1 MPKIAKLLTQKEIDA
16 LKFGDHAVGGRG
28 LYLKKRETF
37 SCYYVRIRK
46 DGTEYTKYLSGVKS
60 LKRARQIAEEI
71 QEMVKNGIDPREEE
85 KRLAEEKARQKE
97 QAETAE
103 RLKRT
108 TFKLVF
114 DQYYREV
121 MVKGLGNPEREY
133 NRVRNHVFPIIGD
146 KPINEITHRDLYTV
160 FDPLYRAKGETAR
173 RAQTRVEECFLYAKS
188 LGTFGIIQN
197 PCNEELKLLLA
208 PAKKVKK
215 ETQNRPALL
224 YKQIPRFIKLLL
236 ETGGTD
242 ALMFVFSLLTSA
254 RSKAVRL
261 AQWNEIDFENRKWII
276 PIEHDKQK
284 RIDPRK
290 RTIFLSAQAIQIL
303 KSLPKLAEHA
313 YIFPSG
319 IRRNGETTNYSDGQ
333 FSILVKRL
341 NDSPELLSGL
351 DLHDP
356 NVLDEFGKPSLITQH
371 GTVRSGFKT
380 WARDDELENF
390 KKYDEQAVEYCML
403 HFRDAYNGAYDR
415 ANMVK
420 HRREIMQD
428 WAEFCISLDDLSDF
442 LNKRK

>member
-28 LYLKKRETF
+28 LYIKKRETF

-46 DGTEYTKYLSGVKS
+46 NGAEYTRYLSGVKS

-85 KRLAEEKARQKE
+85 KRLAEETARQKE
-97 QAETAE
+97 EAENAE
-103 RLKRT
+103 RLKRA
-108 TFKLVF
+108 TFHVVF
-114 DQYYREV
+114 DEYYREI
-121 MVKGLGNPEREY
+121 MVKGLNNPEREF
-133 NRVRNHVFPIIGD
+133 NRVRNHVFPLIGD

-160 FDPLYRAKGETAR
+160 FDPLYRTKGETAR
-173 RAQTRVEECFLYAKS
+173 RVLTRVEECFLYAKS
-188 LGTFGIIQN
+188 LGTYGIIQN

-215 ETQNRPALL
+215 ETQNRPALP
-224 YKQIPRFIKLLL
+224 YKQLPKFIKLLL
-236 ETGGTD
+236 EIGGVD
-242 ALMFVFSLLTSA
+242 SLMFVFSLLTSA
-254 RSKAVRL
+254 RSQAVRL
-261 AQWNEIDFENRKWII
+261 AQWKEIDFEEDKWII
-276 PIEHDKQK
+276 SLEHDKQK
-284 RIDPRK
+284 RADPRK
-290 RTIFLSAQAIQIL
+290 RTIFLSTQAIQIL
-303 KSLPKLAEHA
+303 KSLPRFSDDAF
-313 YIFPSG
+313 IFPSG
-319 IRRNGETTNYSDGQ
+319 VKRNGATTNYSDGQ
-333 FSILVKRL
+333 FSKLIKCL
-341 NDSPELLSGL
+341 NDSPEFLSGV

-380 WARDDELENF
+380 WARDDVSENF

-428 WAEFCISLDDLSDF
+428 WGDFCISLDELKT
-442 LNKRK
+442 LLKRN

>member
-28 LYLKKRETF
+28 LYIKKRETF

-46 DGTEYTKYLSGVKS
+46 NGAEYTRYLSGVKS

-85 KRLAEEKARQKE
+85 KRLAEETARQKE
-97 QAETAE
+97 EAENAE
-103 RLKRT
+103 RLKRA
-108 TFKLVF
+108 TFHVVF
-114 DQYYREV
+114 DEYYREI
-121 MVKGLGNPEREY
+121 MGKGLNNPEREF
-133 NRVRNHVFPIIGD
+133 NRVRNHVFPLIGD

-160 FDPLYRAKGETAR
+160 FDPLYRTKGETAR
-173 RAQTRVEECFLYAKS
+173 RVLTRVEECFLYAKS
-188 LGTFGIIQN
+188 LGTYGIIQN

-215 ETQNRPALL
+215 ETQNRPALP
-224 YKQIPRFIKLLL
+224 YKQLPKFIKLLL
-236 ETGGTD
+236 EIGGVD
-242 ALMFVFSLLTSA
+242 SLMFVFSLLTSA
-254 RSKAVRL
+254 RSQAVRL
-261 AQWNEIDFENRKWII
+261 AQWKEIDFEEDKWII
-276 PIEHDKQK
+276 SLEHDKQK
-284 RIDPRK
+284 RADPRK
-290 RTIFLSAQAIQIL
+290 RTIFLSTQAIQIL
-303 KSLPKLAEHA
+303 KSLPRFSDDAF
-313 YIFPSG
+313 IFPSG
-319 IRRNGETTNYSDGQ
+319 VKRNGATTNYSDGQ
-333 FSILVKRL
+333 FSKLIKRL
-341 NDSPELLSGL
+341 NNSPEFLGGV

-380 WARDDELENF
+380 WARDDVSENF

-428 WAEFCISLDDLSDF
+428 WGDFCISEKELQDY
-442 LNKRK
+442 LNKE

>member
-28 LYLKKRETF
+28 LYIKKRETF

-46 DGTEYTKYLSGVKS
+46 NGAEYTRYLSGVKS

-85 KRLAEEKARQKE
+85 KRLAEETARQKE
-97 QAETAE
+97 EAVNAE
-103 RLKRT
+103 RLKRA
-108 TFKLVF
+108 TFHVVF
-114 DQYYREV
+114 DEYYREI
-121 MVKGLGNPEREY
+121 MVKGLNNPEREF
-133 NRVRNHVFPIIGD
+133 NRVRNHVFPLIGD

-160 FDPLYRAKGETAR
+160 FDPLYRTKGETAR
-173 RAQTRVEECFLYAKS
+173 RVLTRVEECFLYAKS
-188 LGTFGIIQN
+188 LGTYGIIQN

-215 ETQNRPALL
+215 ETQNRPALP
-224 YKQIPRFIKLLL
+224 YKQLPKFIKLLL
-236 ETGGTD
+236 EIGGVD
-242 ALMFVFSLLTSA
+242 SLMFVFSLLTSA
-254 RSKAVRL
+254 RSQAVRL
-261 AQWNEIDFENRKWII
+261 AQWKEIDFEEDKWII
-276 PIEHDKQK
+276 SLEHDKQK
-284 RIDPRK
+284 RADPRK
-290 RTIFLSAQAIQIL
+290 RTIFLSTQAIQIL
-303 KSLPKLAEHA
+303 KSLPRFSDDAF
-313 YIFPSG
+313 IFPSG
-319 IRRNGETTNYSDGQ
+319 VKRNGATTNYSDGQ
-333 FSILVKRL
+333 FSKLIKRL
-341 NDSPELLSGL
+341 NDSPEFLGGV

-380 WARDDELENF
+380 WARDDVSENF

-428 WAEFCISLDDLSDF
+428 WGDFCISLDELKT
-442 LNKRK
+442 LLKRN

>member
-28 LYLKKRETF
+28 LYIKKRETF

-46 DGTEYTKYLSGVKS
+46 NGAEYTRYLSGVKS

-85 KRLAEEKARQKE
+85 KRLAEETARQKE
-97 QAETAE
+97 EAENAE
-103 RLKRT
+103 RLKRA
-108 TFKLVF
+108 TFHVVF
-114 DQYYREV
+114 DEYYREI
-121 MVKGLGNPEREY
+121 MVKGLNNPEREF
-133 NRVRNHVFPIIGD
+133 NRVRNHVFPLIGD

-160 FDPLYRAKGETAR
+160 FDPLYRTKGETAR
-173 RAQTRVEECFLYAKS
+173 RVLTRVEECFLYAKS
-188 LGTFGIIQN
+188 LGTYGIIQN

-215 ETQNRPALL
+215 ETQNRPALP
-224 YKQIPRFIKLLL
+224 YKQLPKFIKLLL
-236 ETGGTD
+236 EIGGVD
-242 ALMFVFSLLTSA
+242 SLMFVFSLLTSA
-254 RSKAVRL
+254 RSQAVRL
-261 AQWNEIDFENRKWII
+261 AQWKEIDFEEDKWII
-276 PIEHDKQK
+276 SLEHDKQK
-284 RIDPRK
+284 RADPRK
-290 RTIFLSAQAIQIL
+290 RTIFLSTQAIQIL
-303 KSLPKLAEHA
+303 KSLPRFSDDAF
-313 YIFPSG
+313 IFPSG
-319 IRRNGETTNYSDGQ
+319 VKRNGATTNYSDGQ
-333 FSILVKRL
+333 FSKLIKRL
-341 NDSPELLSGL
+341 NDSPEFLGGVN
-351 DLHDP
+351 LHDP

-380 WARDDELENF
+380 WARDDVSENF

-428 WAEFCISLDDLSDF
+428 WGDFCISLDELKT
-442 LNKRK
+442 LLKRN

>member
-1 MPKIAKLLTQKEIDA
+1 MPKIAKLLTEKEIKA
-16 LKFGDHAVGGRG
+16 LKVGDHAVGGRG
-28 LYLKKRETF
+28 LYIKKRETF

-60 LKRARQIAEEI
+60 LKQARQIAEEI

-85 KRLAEEKARQKE
+85 KRIAKEKARLKE
-97 QAETAE
+97 EAETAE

-114 DQYYREV
+114 DEFYREV
-121 MVKGLGNPEREY
+121 MVKGLDNPKKEF
-133 NRVRNHVFPIIGD
+133 NRVRNHVFPLIGD
-146 KPINEITHRDLYTV
+146 KPINEITHRDLYSV

-173 RAQTRVEECFLYAKS
+173 RVQTSVEKCFLYAKS
-188 LGTFGIIQN
+188 LGTYGIIQN

-208 PAKKVKK
+208 PAKKAKK
-215 ETQNRPALL
+215 ESQNMPALP

-236 ETGGTD
+236 KTGSTD
-242 ALMFVFSLLTSA
+242 ALMFVFSLLTSS
-254 RSKAVRL
+254 RSQAVRF
-261 AQWNEIDFENRKWII
+261 AQWSEVDFENRKWII
-276 PIEHDKQK
+276 PIERDKQK

-319 IRRNGETTNYSDGQ
+319 VKRNGETTKYSDAQ
-333 FSILVKRL
+333 FSKLINRL
-341 NDSPELLSGL
+341 NDSLESLDGL

-356 NVLDEFGKPSLITQH
+356 NVLDEAGKPSLITQH

-420 HRREIMQD
+420 HRRQIMQEWGD
-428 WAEFCISLDDLSDF
+428 FCIP
-442 LNKRK
+442 LNELETLLKRN

>member
-28 LYLKKRETF
+28 LYIKKRETF

-46 DGTEYTKYLSGVKS
+46 NGAEYTRYLSGVKS

-85 KRLAEEKARQKE
+85 KRLAEETARQKE
-97 QAETAE
+97 EAENAE
-103 RLKRT
+103 RLKRA
-108 TFKLVF
+108 TFHVVF
-114 DQYYREV
+114 DEYYREI
-121 MVKGLGNPEREY
+121 MVKGLNNPEREF
-133 NRVRNHVFPIIGD
+133 NRVRNHVFPLIGD

-160 FDPLYRAKGETAR
+160 FDPLYRTKGETAR
-173 RAQTRVEECFLYAKS
+173 RVLTRVEECFLYAKS
-188 LGTFGIIQN
+188 LGTYGIIQN

-215 ETQNRPALL
+215 ETQNRPALP
-224 YKQIPRFIKLLL
+224 YKQLPKFIKLLL
-236 ETGGTD
+236 EIGGVD
-242 ALMFVFSLLTSA
+242 SLMFVFSLLTSA
-254 RSKAVRL
+254 RSQAVRL
-261 AQWNEIDFENRKWII
+261 AQWKEIDFEEDKWII
-276 PIEHDKQK
+276 SLEHDKQK
-284 RIDPRK
+284 RADPRK
-290 RTIFLSAQAIQIL
+290 RTIFLSTQAIQIL
-303 KSLPKLAEHA
+303 KSLPRFSDDAF
-313 YIFPSG
+313 IFPSG
-319 IRRNGETTNYSDGQ
+319 VKRNGATTNYSDGQ
-333 FSILVKRL
+333 FSKLIKRL
-341 NDSPELLSGL
+341 NNSPEFLGGV

-380 WARDDELENF
+380 WARDDVSENF

-428 WAEFCISLDDLSDF
+428 WGDFCISEKELQDY
-442 LNKRK
+442 LNKE

>member
-1 MPKIAKLLTQKEIDA
+1 M
-16 LKFGDHAVGGRG
+16 
-28 LYLKKRETF
+28 
-37 SCYYVRIRK
+37 
-46 DGTEYTKYLSGVKS
+46 
-60 LKRARQIAEEI
+60 
-71 QEMVKNGIDPREEE
+71 
-85 KRLAEEKARQKE
+85 
-97 QAETAE
+97 
-103 RLKRT
+103 
-108 TFKLVF
+108 
-114 DQYYREV
+114 
-121 MVKGLGNPEREY
+121 
-133 NRVRNHVFPIIGD
+133 
-146 KPINEITHRDLYTV
+146 
-160 FDPLYRAKGETAR
+160 
-173 RAQTRVEECFLYAKS
+173 YAKS